1 MESKM
6 KTYNVEVTRVM
17 KQTAN
22 IEVQA
27 EDEDEAIENAEAEL
41 YTLEASD
48 WDDTEEIEEAAVD
61 ADGVSEL
68 VDAEA

>member
-1 MESKM
+1 M